1 MNRFTSPTGAVS
13 QRTQDILVN
22 KVVAKH
28 RRRARRAAGS
38 WSSLKEA
45 LADVRK
51 ASKAGL
57 VNYITGGTPGFRFV
71 AEKMTVR
78 ELRAEATR
86 RLRLLD
92 TLPGFWGK

>member
-28 RRRARRAAGS
+28 RRRAAGS